1 MAKRTAAD
9 TRRELI
15 NAGLQMLFERGA
27 AVGVQHIRLQDV
39 LRKVGLT
46 TGAAY
51 RIWADQTDYQRD
63 LAVAAVRLRISAPSA
78 EATALVDQLIAAGV
92 TADELIRVV
101 AAGQMEL
108 LERFRARPPAPEAEV
123 FVTVLTLRMTAAAW
137 PELAAASAQRH
148 RESVAE
154 FAELYQRV
162 LDDMGYRMRTPYTV
176 RDFAEAMT
184 ALTEGF
190 AVRAAEGLDLP
201 FVDIADTDEG
211 PSGTWS
217 LYGLAMR
224 ALVTEFTVPIG

>member
-39 LRKVGLT
+39 LRRVGLT

-51 RIWADQTDYQRD
+51 RIWADQTEYQRD
-63 LAVAAVRLRISAPSA
+63 LAVAAVRLRISAPTS
-78 EATALVDQLIAAGV
+78 EATAVVEQLIADDV
-92 TADELIRVV
+92 TPDELIRIV

-108 LERFRARPPAPEAEV
+108 LERFRTHPVAPEAEV
-123 FVTVLTLRMTAAAW
+123 FVTVLTLRMTGAAW
-137 PELAAASAQRH
+137 PELAAASAERH
-148 RESVAE
+148 SESVSE

-162 LDDMGYRMRTPYTV
+162 LDEMGYRMRTPYTV
-176 RDFAEAMT
+176 HDFAEAMT

-201 FVDIADTDEG
+201 VLTIAHGSEG
-211 PSGTWS
+211 PPGTWS
-217 LYGLAMR
+217 LYGLAIR
-224 ALVTEFTVPIG
+224 ALVTEFTVRVG

>member
-1 MAKRTAAD
+1 MARRTAAD

-39 LRKVGLT
+39 LRRVGLT

-63 LAVAAVRLRISAPSA
+63 LAVAAVGLRISAPTA
-78 EATALVDQLIAAGV
+78 AATAVVEQLIAAGV
-92 TADELIRVV
+92 TPDELIRIV
-101 AAGQMEL
+101 AADQMEL
-108 LERFRARPPAPEAEV
+108 LEQFRTHPVAPEAEV
-123 FVTVLTLRMTAAAW
+123 FITVLALRMTAAAW

-148 RESVAE
+148 VESVNE

-162 LDDMGYRMRTPYTV
+162 LDEMGYRMRTPYTV
-176 RDFAEAMT
+176 HDFAEAMT

-201 FVDIADTDEG
+201 LLTIADGDEG
-211 PSGTWS
+211 PPGTWS
-217 LYGLAMR
+217 LYGLTIR
-224 ALVTEFTVPIG
+224 ALVTEFTVRIA